1 MTENEIGTLCIEAAI
16 GVHRELGPGLLETVY
31 ETVLAHELT
40 QRGLKVERQVPIS
53 ISYKGMAFEEVFR
66 ADLLVEGKVIIELK
80 SVEEMS
86 RAHRKQIQTYLRLT
100 GLKLGYLCNFGAAL
114 MKEGI
119 VRAVNGL
126 DESQNL
132 CTSARLPK

>member
-1 MTENEIGTLCIEAAI
+1 MTENEIGTICIEAAI

-31 ETVLAHELT
+31 EAVLAHELV
-40 QRGLKVERQVPIS
+40 QRSLKVERQVPIT
-53 ISYKGMAFEEVFR
+53 ISYKGLTFDEAFR
-66 ADLLVEGKVIIELK
+66 ANLLVEGKVIIELK

-100 GLKLGYLCNFGAAL
+100 GLKLGYLFNFCAAL